1 MAASNG
7 GGPISAEARAA
18 LGEAIGLMF
27 GRWTALQMA
36 VENQWGGRESRAK
49 ADQLG
54 ESILSWFC
62 DSKGPHY
69 FEDLADMMDDQIS
82 ESFNADFEDD
92 SIEEVFVSLSIHF
105 YKIDLHAS
113 FFTLLSDLKRH
124 VKVNRASE
132 EFNLIVYET
141 LLHLICPQGT
151 FKYFS
156 CIQVAKQ
163 LLIIHEECLQNNY
176 SSIEKLRNSHVQG
189 NAVAQSRQIAA
200 EDSDSSDDDE
210 SMMEDE
216 AAPGP
221 EQMAVDRPRPSRPAP
236 DADGW
241 TVVPPRRGGRGQ
253 N

>member
-92 SIEEVFVSLSIHF
+92 SIEEV
-105 YKIDLHAS
+105 
-113 FFTLLSDLKRH
+113 
-124 VKVNRASE
+124 
-132 EFNLIVYET
+132 
-141 LLHLICPQGT
+141 
-151 FKYFS
+151 
-156 CIQVAKQ
+156 AKQ